1 MFGRKTWNTGC
12 VLVSFF
18 MPFFL
23 GLYES
28 TFRDVAGDKDLTFF
42 APELASA
49 GLALLLPCFIVGPEI
64 EAQGNREMWLA
75 GQLARWEDIVLLL
88 ALIWFVVGGLLWAVS
103 LDYAIKGSYPSLWP
117 AWSFGAT
124 LAGTLGAI
132 GSQTLVFYA
141 VAMLLAIGK
150 LAKP

>member
-1 MFGRKTWNTGC
+1 MVGRKTWNTGC
-12 VLVSFF
+12 VVVSFL

-28 TFRDVAGDKDLTFF
+28 TFRDVAGDKDLKFL

-49 GLALLLPCFIVGPEI
+49 GLALLLPCLIVRPVVEI
-64 EAQGNREMWLA
+64 QSNREQWLA
-75 GQLARWEDIVLLL
+75 VKIANWEDIILLL
-88 ALIWFVVGGLLWAVS
+88 ALIWLVVGGLLWVVC

-117 AWSFGAT
+117 AWGFGAT

-132 GSQTLVFYA
+132 GSQALVFYV